1 MGSSRAGSVLWDR
14 TGTNTLYSQ
23 RAEAC
28 AGVGT
33 RRLSAY
39 LAQADGVVE
48 RLGAAVEVH
57 GLLDV
62 LLTLVLACQVI
73 GSCPIPRFICY
84 FSSLQREL
92 YSFTSCPCSS
102 QD

>member
-1 MGSSRAGSVLWDR
+1 MGQKEHKPLLAH
-14 TGTNTLYSQ
+14 

-33 RRLSAY
+33 LY

-48 RLGAAVEVH
+48 CLGPTVEVH

-62 LLTLVLACQVI
+62 LLTLILPCQVI
-73 GSCPIPRFICY
+73 GRCPIPRFVCY

-92 YSFTSCPCSS
+92 HKFTLCLSSF
-102 QD
+102 QE